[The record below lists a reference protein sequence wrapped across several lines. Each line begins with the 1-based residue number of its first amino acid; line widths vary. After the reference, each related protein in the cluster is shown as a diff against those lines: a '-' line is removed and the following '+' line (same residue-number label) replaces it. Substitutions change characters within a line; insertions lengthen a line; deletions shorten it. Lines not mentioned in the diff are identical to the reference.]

1 MNLILGID
9 PGPTESAY
17 CFVGPKYSIDAA
29 NKVGNEGLIEMV
41 RSSAPSIGHVA
52 LESIQSYGMAVGR
65 EVFDTCF
72 MIGRI
77 IQVCKDLEIPYT
89 LYPRPEYT
97 RRICGVGKINDAV
110 LRQALEL
117 RFGGYGETVSS
128 EVIPAGEEGAGVYKG
143 GPRKGQPR
151 IREVRTPQPLRALNC
166 TDKRSAFAVACYHND
181 LMRVETTPARQD
193 STGRE

>member
-1 MNLILGID
+1 MLILGID

-17 CFVGPKYSIDAA
+17 CYVTAEQTVDAT

-41 RSSAPSIGHVA
+41 RSSASSTGHVA

-72 MIGRI
+72 MIGRL
-77 IQVCKDLEIPYT
+77 IQVCKDLGLPYT
-89 LYPRPEYT
+89 LIPRPEYT
-97 RRICGVGKINDAV
+97 RRICGAGKVNDAI

-117 RFGGYGETVSS
+117 RFGGYGEIVSS
-128 EVIPAGEEGAGVYKG
+128 EVIPEGEPGAGLYKG

-151 IREVRTPQPLRALNC
+151 IREVRTPQPLHALNC
-166 TDKRSAFAVACYHND
+166 TDKRSAFAVAVYYID
-181 LMRVETTPARQD
+181 LARVGA
-193 STGRE
+193 

>member
-1 MNLILGID
+1 MSLILGID

-17 CFVGPKYSIDAA
+17 CYIRPDQTIDASS
-29 NKVGNEGLIEMV
+29 KVGNEGMIEMLRV
-41 RSSAPSIGHVA
+41 SAPSTGHVA

-72 MIGRI
+72 MIGRL
-77 IQVCKDLEIPYT
+77 IQVCKDLGIPYT

-97 RRICGVGKINDAV
+97 KRICGSVKVNDSI

-117 RFGGYGETVSS
+117 RFGGYGENISS
-128 EVIPAGEEGAGVYKG
+128 EVIPDGEEGAGVYKG

-151 IREVRTPQPLRALNC
+151 VREVRIPQPLHALNC
-166 TDKRSAFAVACYHND
+166 TDKRSAFAVAVYHVD
-181 LMRVETTPARQD
+181 RMMVGA
-193 STGRE
+193 GV